1 MLGLIF
7 MAVGGII
14 LVNDGIKKS
23 FQSYEDRKEAR
34 ERGWDCYLDGFNEER
49 LVSNNHL
56 GGQFTKFYNCDEE
69 VQKFKDEFDF
79 RQELD
84 RVLRDVDL
92 GKEIKNYTRERR
104 LKKLQKAKQNRGKNS
119 IVEYP
124 LDRNSYH
131 NNDLCVGYRYVDL
144 DSYDIY
150 VIRGGKYGKYFL
162 RMKDGKFIRPI
173 DKKESPLDC
182 SHWVRAEATEEQRSE
197 INELNIE
204 QERIKKKYRG
214 MEMLNKLYRNDDTSN
229 SRIKINLW

>member
-7 MAVGGII
+7 MAIGGII

-34 ERGWDCYLDGFNEER
+34 EAGWDCYLDAFNEER

-56 GGQFTKFYNCDEE
+56 GGQFTKFYNCDEG

-104 LKKLQKAKQNRGKNS
+104 LEKLQKAKQNRGK
-119 IVEYP
+119 
-124 LDRNSYH
+124 
-131 NNDLCVGYRYVDL
+131 
-144 DSYDIY
+144 
-150 VIRGGKYGKYFL
+150 
-162 RMKDGKFIRPI
+162 
-173 DKKESPLDC
+173 
-182 SHWVRAEATEEQRSE
+182 
-197 INELNIE
+197 
-204 QERIKKKYRG
+204 
-214 MEMLNKLYRNDDTSN
+214 
-229 SRIKINLW
+229 

>member
-34 ERGWDCYLDGFNEER
+34 EAGWNCYLDAFNEER

-56 GGQFTKFYNCDEE
+56 GGRYIKLYKYNEKA
-69 VQKFKDEFDF
+69 QKFKDEFDF
-79 RQELD
+79 RQESD
-84 RVLRDVDL
+84 DVLRDIEL
-92 GKEIKNYTRERR
+92 GKEIKNYTREWR
-104 LKKLQKAKQNRGKNS
+104 LEKLQKAKQNRGKNS
-119 IVEYP
+119 VVKYP

-131 NNDLCVGYRYVDL
+131 RNDLCVGYRYVDL

-162 RMKDGKFIRPI
+162 RIRDGKFVRPI

-182 SHWVRAEATEEQRSE
+182 SPWVRAEVTEEQRRE
-197 INELNIE
+197 INELNRE
-204 QERIKKKYRG
+204 QERIKKTYKG
-214 MEMLNKLYRNDDTSN
+214 LDMLNRLYRNDDIYSARTEIN
-229 SRIKINLW
+229 SW